1 MAAPSS
7 INERMCLGS
16 IIFWRE
22 DEYFFNTSNF
32 YCLQF
37 FCPTNN
43 SSLGLQTFFR
53 FSYNLCKQCANNLF
67 GLFVLADN
75 VLRIS
80 NLLFQNNNSLPLNV
94 LKLMKR
100 DVRRYTFQ
108 ITLEITFPLI
118 KLIETPNDLIV
129 NNVKA

>member
-67 GLFVLADN
+67 GLFVLANN

-80 NLLFQNNNSLPLNV
+80 NLLFQNNNSLPL
-94 LKLMKR
+94 KR
-100 DVRRYTFQ
+100 SKTHEKRCKKIYLSNYIRNYISTYK
-108 ITLEITFPLI
+108 T
-118 KLIETPNDLIV
+118 N
-129 NNVKA
+129 